1 MDAARKRGGRR
12 TANFNRG
19 RRGGVQH
26 TDSTFVVGIDRCVIV
41 ALVDDV
47 TNRIVYINS
56 SMYNYYYMYECVGAL
71 RVFYMGLYIRYI
83 VTRWAVILFYFF
95 LSSLHRIDLLW

>member
-1 MDAARKRGGRR
+1 MQQGNEGGGERPIS
-12 TANFNRG
+12 TEDG
-19 RRGGVQH
+19 GGVQH
-26 TDSTFVVGIDRCVIV
+26 TDSTFVVGIDRYVIV